1 MENKEK
7 RLQIVKNS
15 KIWFVISL
23 ALIVISVG
31 AMLIRGLNFGIDFR
45 GGTIITIDLHTTF
58 KTEDAKAITDQ
69 YDKDAEI
76 TYSGDAKER
85 IMISTKESLSTEQRG
100 ELFEQFKK
108 KYVLK
113 SEDLISVDTITAS
126 VGSEITRNA
135 ILSSLV
141 AIVLMLIY
149 ITFRFEFYFGLS
161 AVIALIHD
169 ITIVIGVYAL
179 FQIQV
184 NSPFIAAILTILGY
198 SINDTIVVFDRI
210 RENER
215 LIGLEDLDRLVD
227 VSITQTMKRSIN
239 TVATTLVAI
248 LALYIFGVD
257 AIRSFTLPII
267 VGICCGCYSSIF
279 VASPLWVVFQK
290 KFKNSRYQTKMTKN
304 NRRSGGTKKTKQQ
317 KAPQV

>member
-15 KIWFVISL
+15 KIWFAVSL
-23 ALIVISVG
+23 ALIIISIGSV
-31 AMLIRGLNFGIDFR
+31 LIRGLNFGIDFR
-45 GGTIITIDLHTTF
+45 GGTIITIDLHQTF
-58 KTEDAKAITDQ
+58 TTEDAKTITDQ
-69 YDKDAEI
+69 YDRDAEI
-76 TYSGDAKER
+76 TYSGDAQEK
-85 IMISTKESLSTEQRG
+85 IVISTKESLSTEQRG
-100 ELFEQFKK
+100 ALFNQFKE
-108 KYVLK
+108 KYNL
-113 SEDLISVDTITAS
+113 SDSDLLSVDTITAS

-141 AIVLMLIY
+141 AIALMLIY

-210 RENER
+210 RENEKD
-215 LIGLEDLDRLVD
+215 IGLEDLDRLVD

-248 LALYIFGVD
+248 LSLYIFGVD
-257 AIRSFTLPII
+257 AIRNFALPII

-279 VASPLWVVFQK
+279 VASPLWVVFQR
-290 KFKNSRYQTKMTKN
+290 KFKNTHYNAKVRKN
-304 NRRSGGTKKTKQQ
+304 ERRTGGKKKKQQ